1 MITCPLEKMRVSSQ
15 LSVQASL
22 TPHFSSWVAKTIASK
37 VSKVTYP
44 HYLMVLLMKRQQLG
58 GSH

>member
-1 MITCPLEKMRVSSQ
+1 MRVSSQ